1 MKMRYLLLILSIQFC
16 SISLLAQETYIDQS
30 KETLYHQISEAYNNG
45 LYGRAI
51 DLAEDYIDLGRQLNQ
66 DHIPT
71 SETLV
76 NIMSRISAVHLDRE
90 GAELELENYALSI
103 NPDHLTDK
111 AYFVLGDYFYNE
123 KEYESAIH
131 YFGEVN
137 ELQLT
142 DEQYSEATFKRAYS
156 YFVTKNFNAAE
167 NLLIRIK
174 DVRDIYYYPSN
185 YYYGMVKYY
194 NRDYDEAIKSY
205 ERVSS
210 SSKYKPHIPYYIA
223 QIYFAQD
230 KMTELISFGEK
241 AIKEPETKKVKEI
254 RLLLGQAY
262 FQQGNYTEALPHLKY
277 YEANTDK
284 LTKDEFYQL
293 AFTQY
298 QLGQYADAKENFKEL
313 TNLDDKQ
320 GQLVNYYL
328 ADCYVKTN
336 DLNSARTAFKK
347 VSDMPYEVSMQEEAL
362 FNYGKLSAE
371 LGNDREAINTLIK
384 VEESS
389 PHYEASKPIIN
400 DILVNTEDYSNAI
413 DIIESIP
420 TLTPELK
427 VTYQMITL
435 KKGLQLYN
443 ENDKSKAKNMLDKS
457 LAIDANRT
465 SSATAQFW
473 LATMLHEENKSTPS
487 LQAYQKYFDLSKGLD
502 MPTTASPYIAHY
514 NQGYNYLQQDDYGQA
529 EYHFKNAVVGINS
542 NREKIEDDYI
552 TTRVLTDA
560 LVRAGDCAF
569 TANDYDT
576 AQSYYDQAIDRKQP
590 GYDYSLYQRALIE
603 GLTGRPYEKIITLEE
618 IIEENPESEYVD
630 DALFQLGDVYLS
642 LGNTDTASSTF
653 SDLIVKHY
661 GKSPFINAAFLKK
674 GLISYNKGD
683 MPEAL
688 KFYKRIFVNNP
699 APNESQAALLAIE
712 EIYIEDLKKADDY
725 FTYLDSIPQY
735 RITDFEKDS
744 LSYVIAENQY
754 KNSNYEG
761 AVDGFTSYLNKF
773 PNGTHKLDAH
783 YIRGESLSI
792 LNRYGA
798 ANADYEAVIKEG
810 FSNYYESALRKAAI
824 INYNHIQDFKQSYK
838 YYDLLSIASQ
848 SPEIQY
854 ESQLGALRSAFRLQ
868 KDDAVL
874 TYGAQVYDSPYNTF
888 EEKISSRYYVAK
900 TSYKKGLKDQAL
912 VAFDEVGKNAT
923 NNQAA
928 ESRYM
933 KAKIFYENNEMDL
946 AEVAINNANDKNS
959 AYPTWVAKGLLL
971 LSDIYIKNGDLFN
984 ARAATEAVV
993 ENFSSDKTLL
1003 AEANKKLLSIK
1014 TLEKD
1019 QSRIKTNNNPGQLEL
1034 DTTGTN
1040 GND

>member
-1 MKMRYLLLILSIQFC
+1 MNMRDILLILTISFC
-16 SISLLAQETYIDQS
+16 STLLLAQETYLDQS
-30 KETLYHQISEAYNNG
+30 KEPLFHQISEAYHNA

-51 DLAEDYIDLGRQLNQ
+51 DLADDYIAQGRQLNK

-76 NIMSRISAVHLDRE
+76 NIISRISAVHLDRE
-90 GAELELENYALSI
+90 GASLELENYALSI

-111 AYFVLGDYFYNE
+111 AFFILGDYFYNE
-123 KEYESAIH
+123 KEYKSAIH

-137 ELQLT
+137 ELQQT
-142 DEQYSEATFKRAYS
+142 DDQYSEATFKQAYS
-156 YFVTKNFNAAE
+156 YFVTKDFTAAE
-167 NLLIRIK
+167 NKLLQIK
-174 DVRDIYYYPSN
+174 DVRDIFYYPSN

-194 NRDYDEAIKSY
+194 KKDYAAAIKSY

-210 SSKYKPHIPYYIA
+210 SSQYKAHIPYYIA

-230 KMTELISFGEK
+230 KMSELVVYGEK
-241 AIKEPETKKVKEI
+241 AILKPETKKVKEI

-262 FQQGNYTEALPHLKY
+262 FQQSNYTKALPHLKY

-298 QLGQYADAKENFKEL
+298 QLGEYINAKENFKEL
-313 TNLDDKQ
+313 TNLNDKQ

-336 DLNSARTAFKK
+336 DLNSARSAFKK
-347 VSDMPYEVSMQEEAL
+347 VSQMSYEVSMQEEAL

-371 LGNDREAINTLIK
+371 LGNDREAINTLVK
-384 VEESS
+384 VEKTS

-400 DILVNTEDYSNAI
+400 DILINTEDYSNAI
-413 DIIESIP
+413 NIIEGIP

-443 ENDKSKAKNMLDKS
+443 EDEKSAAKTMFDKSKA
-457 LAIDANRT
+457 IDVKRT
-465 SSATAQFW
+465 SSARAQFW
-473 LATMLHEENKSTPS
+473 LATMLHEQNKSTAS
-487 LQAYQKYFDLSKGLD
+487 LQAYQKYFDLSKGLSL
-502 MPTTASPYIAHY
+502 PAASSEYIAHY
-514 NQGYNYLQQDDYGQA
+514 NQGYNYLEQDDYGQA
-529 EYHFKNAVVGINS
+529 EFHFKNAIIGINT
-542 NREKIEDDYI
+542 NRESITDEYI
-552 TTRVLTDA
+552 TTRVLNDA

-569 TANDYDT
+569 TANKYDN
-576 AQSYYDQAIDRKQP
+576 AKSYYDQAIDRKQP

-603 GLTGRPYEKIITLEE
+603 GLTGKPYEKIITLEE
-618 IIEENPESEYVD
+618 IIDENPKSEYVD

-642 LGNTDTASSTF
+642 LGNTDSASSTYT
-653 SDLIVKHY
+653 DLIVNHY
-661 GKSPFINAAFLKK
+661 GKSPFINAALIKK
-674 GLISYNKGD
+674 GLISYNKGSLS
-683 MPEAL
+683 EAL

-699 APNESQAALLAIE
+699 APKESQAALLAIE
-712 EIYIEDLKKADDY
+712 EIYIDDLKKADSY

-744 LSYVIAENQY
+744 LSYVIAENQFR
-754 KNSNYEG
+754 NSNYEG
-761 AVDGFTSYLNKF
+761 AVEGFTSYLDKF
-773 PNGTHKLDAH
+773 PNGTHKLEAH

-798 ANADYEAVIKEG
+798 ANSDYEAVIKEG
-810 FSNYYESALRKAAI
+810 FSNYYETALRKAAL

-838 YYDLLSIASQ
+838 YYDILSTVSQ
-848 SPEIQY
+848 SPEIAY
-854 ESQLGALRSAFRLQ
+854 ESQLGALRSAFRTQ

-888 EEKISSRYYVAK
+888 EEKLSARYYVAK
-900 TSYKKGLKDQAL
+900 VSYKKGLKDQAL
-912 VAFDEVGKNAT
+912 VAFDEVGKNT
-923 NNQAA
+923 NNNQGA

-933 KAKIFYENNEMDL
+933 KAKIFYENNELEL
-946 AEVAINNANDKNS
+946 AEVAINNANEKNS
-959 AYPTWVAKGLLL
+959 AYASWVAKGLLL

-993 ENFSSDKTLL
+993 ENFSSDKILL
-1003 AEANKKLLSIK
+1003 SEANKKLSKIK
-1014 TLEKD
+1014 SLEKK
-1019 QSRIKTNNNPGQLEL
+1019 QSRIKTNSNPGQLEL
-1034 DTTGTN
+1034 DTTGGN
-1040 GND
+1040 GNE